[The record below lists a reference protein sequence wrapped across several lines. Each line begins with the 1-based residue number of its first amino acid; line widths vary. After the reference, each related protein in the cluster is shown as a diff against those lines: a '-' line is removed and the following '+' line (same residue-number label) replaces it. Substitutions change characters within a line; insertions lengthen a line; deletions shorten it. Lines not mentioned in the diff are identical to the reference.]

1 MRTMRRASLRKV
13 VWGLLLALGIVFL
26 GGDSLFAGDAI
37 LQTSKRHTF
46 DVPGWE
52 IENFPRKWLHLAAEF
67 GRTGET
73 EASRI
78 AKVKSYFALTDRT
91 NEVEF
96 RLNQAKAGFF
106 KDEDVVALEAELKE
120 KRRRQGK
127 LVADVEETLEGMLTK
142 ELKEAK
148 VYRNFLWTRLFW
160 PPVDIRLETLPK
172 TLVVSRRDR
181 IELVKTR
188 LLDPH
193 ISFEE
198 MEEMEALEAKL
209 DRRNVSTLVENIGG
223 VATYPAFVSG
233 DYSLRQ
239 ALTTAAHE
247 WTHHYL
253 FYHPLGRAY
262 WDSGELT
269 TINET
274 VADIVGREI
283 GRAVY
288 KRYFATPEEIRQMEM
303 EDLERAKPPA
313 TPDPNVFDFRSAM
326 RETRLTAERL
336 LGEGKIEE
344 AEAYMEGRREL
355 FAQHGYF
362 FRKLNQAYF
371 AFHGSYADSP
381 GSVSPIGGQLA
392 AVRKGYDDVGGF
404 LRHVADYTK
413 ARQLER
419 DAGEGG

>member
-1 MRTMRRASLRKV
+1 MHTVKRRSLKKV
-13 VWGLLLALGIVFL
+13 LWALVLAICLFFMS
-26 GGDSLFAGDAI
+26 GDSLFAGDAI
-37 LQTSKRHTF
+37 LQTSKRYTF

-52 IENFPRKWLHLAAEF
+52 IDNFFKKWAHLVAEF

-73 EASRI
+73 DDSRI
-78 AKVKSYFALTDRT
+78 AQVKSYFAL
-91 NEVEF
+91 NERANELEF
-96 RLNQAKAGFF
+96 HLSQAKAGFA
-106 KDEDVVALEAELKE
+106 KGDGVAVMEAELRE
-120 KRRRQGK
+120 KRRRQSK
-127 LVADVEETLEGMLTK
+127 MLADVEETLEGMLTK
-142 ELKEAK
+142 ELKESS
-148 VYRNFLWTRLFW
+148 VYRNFLGAKLFW

-181 IELVKTR
+181 IELLKTR

-193 ISFEE
+193 MTFD
-198 MEEMEALEAKL
+198 EMEALEEKL
-209 DRRNVSTLVENIGG
+209 DRRNISTLVENIGG
-223 VATYPAFVSG
+223 VATYPAFVNG

-239 ALTTAAHE
+239 ALDTAAHE

-262 WDSGELT
+262 WDSGALT

-288 KRYFATPEEIRQMEM
+288 KRSFATPEEIRQMEQ
-303 EDLERAKPPA
+303 EDAERARPP
-313 TPDPNVFDFRSAM
+313 TPSDPNVFDFRAAM

-344 AEAYMEGRREL
+344 AESYMESRRDF

-392 AVRKGYDDVGGF
+392 SVRKSFVDVGAF
-404 LRHVADYTK
+404 LRHVADYDTV
-413 ARQLER
+413 RQLER
-419 DAGEGG
+419 EAGREGT